1 MACDDRELVL
11 SARSGNRDALAA
23 LTAAHGERV
32 LRFLQVMTGDASAAD
47 DLAQDSWST
56 AFTRLDQLESPERF
70 GNWLLAIAVNRCR
83 NWLKREVQRHHLG
96 GDTVGELAAPAR
108 SALSSLVRREDA
120 VHLQLAIDRL
130 PILLREA
137 FVLHEVEGLPYQEL
151 AVLCEATPNTCQVRV
166 HRAKA
171 LLRQQLGPHVA
182 TRWR

>member
-11 SARSGNRDALAA
+11 RARGGDRAALAE
-23 LTAAHGERV
+23 LTQTHGERV
-32 LRFLQVMTGDASAAD
+32 VRFLQVMTGDPNAAD
-47 DLAQDSWST
+47 DLAQDTWST
-56 AFTRLDQLESPERF
+56 AVAKLDQVQAPERF
-70 GNWLLAIAVNRCR
+70 ANWLLAIAVNRCR
-83 NWLKREVQRHHLG
+83 NWLKREVQRHHHG
-96 GDTVGELAAPAR
+96 GDRVGELAAPAH

-151 AVLCEATPNTCQVRV
+151 AALCDATPNTCQVRV